1 MKIKL
6 NSNYKVMNELPFY
19 RDPFDL
25 FSTLNITFSEKDN
38 DITKINVIARWI
50 IYIGC
55 FSAVVGNSVKP
66 FLFMI
71 LFLII
76 IAICFI
82 FKIKRFY
89 KMQTIDKFSSK
100 KLTHDEFN
108 ALQQNAILYDPQN
121 PNVQNMNRLIL
132 ESQIKKRGRNNA
144 QERYDILTKDV
155 NKRNLKKV
163 VGNYTY

>member
-1 MKIKL
+1 
-6 NSNYKVMNELPFY
+6 MNELPFY

-25 FSTLNITFSEKDN
+25 FSTLDITFSESDN

-55 FSAVVGNSVKP
+55 FVAVVQNNVKP

-71 LFLII
+71 LLLII
-76 IAICFI
+76 LAVCFI
-82 FKIKRFY
+82 FKIKRFD
-89 KMQTIDKFSSK
+89 KMPTITDFTGQSKSNDKFSSK

-108 ALQQNAILYDPQN
+108 TLQQNATLYDPKN
-121 PNVQNMNRLIL
+121 PSVKNMNRLIL

-155 NKRNLKKV
+155 NKRNIKKV
-163 VGNYTY
+163 VGSYTY

>member
-1 MKIKL
+1 M
-6 NSNYKVMNELPFY
+6 SCELPFY

-25 FSTLNITFSEKDN
+25 FSTLDVSFSEQDN

-55 FSAVVGNSVKP
+55 FAAVVRNNVMP
-66 FLFMI
+66 LLFTG

-76 IAICFI
+76 LAICFI
-82 FKIKRFY
+82 FKIKKY
-89 KMQTIDKFSSK
+89 DKMPTIVDFVGQSKSNDKFSSK

-108 ALQQNAILYDPQN
+108 ALQQNAILYDPKTQSQN
-121 PNVQNMNRLIL
+121 INRMVLT
-132 ESQIKKRGRNNA
+132 SQFKKRPRRDA

-155 NKRNLKKV
+155 NKRSLKKTI
-163 VGNYTY
+163 GSYTY